1 MKTTG
6 IIIIAFAMMI
16 AFTGVVMADQVVPA
30 FGNIVQ
36 TGSKYDLAIGSVF
49 TTADNRFVGTDATT
63 PVVQNYAITVKP
75 YTIYGQGTS
84 PAIGSVSS
92 FFTSSIKEGRTG
104 YWGDVSGVPGYT
116 TPPYWQQLHWND
128 FYDAMAHGNMSGV
141 RIGPQNMDLTYSE
154 SSSASGIINSFSTT
168 YAYQS
173 GKVLIP

>member
-6 IIIIAFAMMI
+6 VIVIALAMLI
-16 AFTGVVMADQVVPA
+16 ALTSVVMADQGMPA

-36 TGSKYDLAIGSVF
+36 TGSKYDLTIASVF

-63 PVVQNYAITVKP
+63 PVGLNYAINVKP
-75 YTIYGQGTS
+75 YTIFGQGTS
-84 PAIGSVSS
+84 PAMGSVSS

-116 TPPYWQQLHWND
+116 TPPDQQQLGWPY
-128 FYDAMAHGNMSGV
+128 FYDHMRAGDMSDI

-154 SSSASGIINSFSTT
+154 SSSASGIIHSFSTT

-173 GKVLIP
+173 GKVLF